1 MSKLAAIQ
9 LCSTADVD
17 ENLSTAAKLIAQ
29 AAQHGAQLVVLPEMF
44 AIMGKTDQDKLKVK
58 EPFGNGKIQNFL
70 AGQAKKHNIW
80 IIGGT
85 IPIACDDPHK
95 VRAACIVYNADGEF
109 VARYDKAH
117 LFDVILSPT
126 EFYKESDTTEA
137 GDKLVIIPTPF
148 GKIGLAV
155 CYDIR
160 FSDMFLEFFKQ
171 GAEIIAIPTAFTE
184 QTGKAHWRTLVH
196 GRAIENFSYIIGACQ
211 YGTHANNRRTY
222 GHSLAVD
229 PWGITLD
236 EITTAT
242 EGIVYCDVDLE
253 YLHAKRRAVPVGRA
267 VNGLKLS

>member
-1 MSKLAAIQ
+1 MPKLAAIQ
-9 LCSTADVD
+9 MCSTANVD
-17 ENLSTAAKLIAQ
+17 ENLATAAKLIAQ

-58 EPFGNGKIQNFL
+58 EPFGHGKIQDFL
-70 AGQAKKHNIW
+70 AAQAKEHNVW

-117 LFDVILSPT
+117 MFDVVLSPT
-126 EFYKESDTTEA
+126 EAYKESDTTEA
-137 GDKLVIIPTPF
+137 GDKLVIVPTPF

-184 QTGKAHWRTLVH
+184 KTGKAHWRALVH
-196 GRAIENFSYIIGACQ
+196 GRAIENFSYIIGSCQ
-211 YGTHANNRRTY
+211 YGTHANNRKTF
-222 GHSLAVD
+222 GHSLIVD

-236 EITTAT
+236 EITAAT
-242 EGIVYCDVDLE
+242 EGVVYCEVDLE
-253 YLHAKRRAVPVGRA
+253 YLRTKRRAVPVS
-267 VNGLKLS
+267 NSFKKLELS